1 MIIRSQKLIK
11 LKKIIFQTAQMT
23 KARETT
29 QIYNYHIML
38 ATYLEITSGISLWSS
53 VRILWAWKEI
63 KFSTVPPK
71 KPRTFSDFWN
81 WQSVWSLQHN
91 AVSTTGYQ
99 FHDGYWFHDVKEY
112 VKPQTRE
119 LASKRCLNLVFHH
132 ILSSSSSFFFFL
144 SFFLSLYNHS
154 VQLQQ
159 FEDSI
164 RHFQCVLG
172 YFCVFLS
179 LPPPPPPHP
188 FPNQIY
194 SV

>member
-1 MIIRSQKLIK
+1 
-11 LKKIIFQTAQMT
+11 
-23 KARETT
+23 
-29 QIYNYHIML
+29 ML
-38 ATYLEITSGISLWSS
+38 VTYLEITSGISLWSS
-53 VRILWAWKEI
+53 VRILWAWKET
-63 KFSTVPPK
+63 KFSIVQPK

-91 AVSTTGYQ
+91 AMSATDYQ

-132 ILSSSSSFFFFL
+132 ILSSSSSL
-144 SFFLSLYNHS
+144 NYYFLSLYNHS

-172 YFCVFLS
+172 LCFPLSFLS
-179 LPPPPPPHP
+179 PPTQSNLLCLRSSRSKSI
-188 FPNQIY
+188 NQSTNSANKFICLR
-194 SV
+194 SSRSKSINQSTNQRIK